1 ISTLINGCR
10 RSGRRCRVTW
20 FRTLSWKVTPVWSQD
35 TSVDFIDELFKFIDF
50 LTFQVPDADACS
62 SFLPS
67 HSQGV
72 YHGSSLVCRRFF
84 RRVLHARKIGLRV
97 AFGVFGSSQ
106 AITHSTDR
114 LSSFGEL
121 RHGFKEVV

>member
-1 ISTLINGCR
+1 MSTLINSCR
-10 RSGRRCRVTW
+10 RIGRRCRVTW

-35 TSVDFIDELFKFIDF
+35 TSVNFIDELFKFIDF
-50 LTFQVPDADACS
+50 LTFQVPDANACS

-84 RRVLHARKIGLRV
+84 RRFLHARKIGLGMPLR
-97 AFGVFGSSQ
+97 AFGSPN
-106 AITHSTDR
+106 AR
-114 LSSFGEL
+114 
-121 RHGFKEVV
+121 

>member
-1 ISTLINGCR
+1 M
-10 RSGRRCRVTW
+10 
-20 FRTLSWKVTPVWSQD
+20 LSSKLTPVWSQH

-67 HSQGV
+67 HTQGV

-84 RRVLHARKIGLRV
+84 RRFLAARQIGLWMPLAV
-97 AFGVFGSSQ
+97 VGFSQ
-106 AITHSTDR
+106 ARTDALYYLR
-114 LSSFGEL
+114 SLAEL
-121 RHGFKEVV
+121 QHGP

>member
-1 ISTLINGCR
+1 MSTLINSCR
-10 RSGRRCRVTW
+10 RIGRRCRVTW

-67 HSQGV
+67 HTQGV

-84 RRVLHARKIGLRV
+84 LRVLPPRKIRLSISFRG
-97 AFGVFGSSQ
+97 GGSSH
-106 AITHSTDR
+106 ALNDGLYCAR
-114 LSSFGEL
+114 
-121 RHGFKEVV
+121 